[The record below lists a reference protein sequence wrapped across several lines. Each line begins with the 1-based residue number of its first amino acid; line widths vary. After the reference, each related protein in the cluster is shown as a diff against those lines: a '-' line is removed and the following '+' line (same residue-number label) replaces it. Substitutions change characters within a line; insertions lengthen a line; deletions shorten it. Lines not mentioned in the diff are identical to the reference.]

1 MTDKEQ
7 GPFHVSRSS
16 DGEDHWFSARDA
28 ASGVTIPAKDRDD
41 AYALVSSLNRACET
55 FAARTNTELV
65 EALREIAEPV
75 PAEFEARGDPE
86 SGRVG
91 KFYKAGRFDR
101 AQDIARKALSL
112 YGDERWRSNPSPR
125 NIAAR
130 FATRLA
136 RRSR

>member
-1 MTDKEQ
+1 MTDKVTQACPSGCQSATMMLNAAEGWQVRYVQCGCGWRSQEFVDQDGAVAEQ
-7 GPFHVSRSS
+7 K
-16 DGEDHWFSARDA
+16 ALA
-28 ASGVTIPAKDRDD
+28 AW
-41 AYALVSSLNRACET
+41 NH
-55 FAARTNTELV
+55 RTNTELV

-112 YGDERWRSNPSPR
+112 YGDER
-125 NIAAR
+125 
-130 FATRLA
+130 
-136 RRSR
+136 